1 MLLTN
6 LKKFF
11 QIIVEKKHIMAS
23 EQWDTKQWDTKWND
37 YPRAQIFGVGLILV
51 KNNWATWFL
60 EYIHS
65 KSESGYSQIQHIR
78 LQ

>member
-23 EQWDTKQWDTKWND
+23 EQWDTKWND

-65 KSESGYSQIQHIR
+65 KSESGYSQIRHIR

>member
-1 MLLTN
+1 
-6 LKKFF
+6 
-11 QIIVEKKHIMAS
+11 MAS
-23 EQWDTKQWDTKWND
+23 EQWDTKWND

-65 KSESGYSQIQHIR
+65 KSESGYSQIRHIR